1 MSRFTCI
8 NGRISYK
15 NPCLQNSRDYSDCI
29 WTPYLLI
36 RREQCFLWCGQRKI
50 YSFFF
55 FLSELEFVLI
65 KVLDVRLLPI
75 LWNFHSLRLLLYHS
89 LAACKKSLSVY
100 PCLRHTHTRVRT
112 HTCSLLSLWPHSP
125 TIGFCFISEQVL
137 WQQQKYLN
145 VNFLLYCLKNARLI
159 LCDTKTLSLGD
170 FHGCLPWFSL
180 LCFCFVL
187 ERESKSCCHRH

>member
-36 RREQCFLWCGQRKI
+36 RREQRFLWCGQRKI

-89 LAACKKSLSVY
+89 LAACKKSLSILV
-100 PCLRHTHTRVRT
+100 LDTHTHADT
-112 HTCSLLSLWPHSP
+112 HMLTTLFVTPLSNNW
-125 TIGFCFISEQVL
+125 
-137 WQQQKYLN
+137 
-145 VNFLLYCLKNARLI
+145 FLLHFWTSFMTT
-159 LCDTKTLSLGD
+159 TKI
-170 FHGCLPWFSL
+170 FEC
-180 LCFCFVL
+180 
-187 ERESKSCCHRH
+187 